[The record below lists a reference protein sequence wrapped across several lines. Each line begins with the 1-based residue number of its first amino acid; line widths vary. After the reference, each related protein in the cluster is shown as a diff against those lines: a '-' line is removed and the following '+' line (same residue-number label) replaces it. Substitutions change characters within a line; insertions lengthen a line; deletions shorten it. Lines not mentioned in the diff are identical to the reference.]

1 MNLEQ
6 LKEEAYKDLPI
17 TDQEHLDQ
25 ESFHNQDIK
34 AKWLDYKSRFELLL
48 VKNKGDYQKLYR
60 DKWEYYGGKAD
71 AKIYVSKPFD
81 LKVLKT
87 DLHMYI
93 TSDEEII
100 ALSDKISYLETIIEF
115 IDGILK
121 SIDRRGWD
129 IKNAQDWKRFEA
141 GMLQ

>member
-48 VKNKGDYQKLYR
+48 VKNKGDY
-60 DKWEYYGGKAD
+60 
-71 AKIYVSKPFD
+71 
-81 LKVLKT
+81 
-87 DLHMYI
+87 H
-93 TSDEEII
+93 
-100 ALSDKISYLETIIEF
+100 SY
-115 IDGILK
+115 
-121 SIDRRGWD
+121 
-129 IKNAQDWKRFEA
+129 KNAFHEFKPNYLGYDFIIPSKNIEKTIKKMKFS
-141 GMLQ
+141 LINNI

>member
-34 AKWLDYKSRFELLL
+34 AKWLDYKTRFELLL
-48 VKNKGDYQKLYR
+48 VKNKGDYQKLYG

-81 LKVLKT
+81 LRVLKT
-87 DLHMYI
+87 DLSIYI
-93 TSDEEII
+93 TSDDDII
-100 ALSDKISYLETIIEF
+100 ELGAKISYLETVIKYIEGV
-115 IDGILK
+115 IK
-121 SIDRRGWD
+121 SIDNRGWD
-129 IKNAQDWKRFEA
+129 VSHAIGWKKFEA
-141 GMLQ
+141 GMI

>member
-1 MNLEQ
+1 MNLDQ
-6 LKEEAYKDLPI
+6 LKNEAKQDLPI
-17 TDQEHLDQ
+17 IDQEHLDQ
-25 ESFHNQDIK
+25 EGFKNQLI
-34 AKWLDYKSRFELLL
+34 APKWLDYKTRFKRLLI
-48 VKNKGDYQKLYR
+48 KNKGEYQRLYR
-60 DKWEYYGGKAD
+60 QKWEYYGGKSD
-71 AKIYVSKPFD
+71 AKIYVAKPFD

-100 ALSDKISYLETIIEF
+100 ELSDKISYLETILEF

-141 GMLQ
+141 GMIQ

>member
-1 MNLEQ
+1 MNLDQ
-6 LKEEAYKDLPI
+6 LKNESRVDLPI
-17 TDQEHLDQ
+17 IDQEHLDQ
-25 ESFHNQDIK
+25 EGFKNQIISP
-34 AKWLDYKSRFELLL
+34 KWLDYRTRFKSLLI
-48 VKNKGDYQKLYR
+48 KNKGNYQRLYR
-60 DKWEYYGGKAD
+60 EKWEYYGGKAD
-71 AKIYVSKPFD
+71 AKIYVAKPFD

-100 ALSDKISYLETIIEF
+100 ALADKISYLETIIEF

-129 IKNAQDWKRFEA
+129 IKNAQDWKKFEA
-141 GMLQ
+141 GMI

>member
-48 VKNKGDYQKLYR
+48 VKNKGAYQKLYR
-60 DKWEYYGGKAD
+60 DKWEYYTGKSD
-71 AKIYVSKPFD
+71 PEVYKKTPFD
-81 LKVLKT
+81 LK
-87 DLHMYI
+87 
-93 TSDEEII
+93 
-100 ALSDKISYLETIIEF
+100 
-115 IDGILK
+115 ILK
-121 SIDRRGWD
+121 QDIPVYFVAGSESQAGLRRGRH
-129 IKNAQDWKRFEA
+129 APEA
-141 GMLQ
+141 ILHA

>member
-17 TDQEHLDQ
+17 TDKEHLDQ

-34 AKWLDYKSRFELLL
+34 AKWLDYKTRFELLL

-81 LKVLKT
+81 LRVLKT
-87 DLHMYI
+87 DLSIYI
-93 TSDEEII
+93 TSDDDII
-100 ALSDKISYLETIIEF
+100 ELGAKISYLETVIKYIEGV
-115 IDGILK
+115 IK
-121 SIDRRGWD
+121 SIDNRGWD
-129 IKNAQDWKRFEA
+129 VSHAIGWKKFEA
-141 GMLQ
+141 GMI

>member
-34 AKWLDYKSRFELLL
+34 AKWLDYKTRFELLL

-60 DKWEYYGGKAD
+60 VKWEYYGGKAD
-71 AKIYVSKPFD
+71 AKIYASKPFD
-81 LKVLKT
+81 LRVLKT
-87 DLHMYI
+87 DLAMYI
-93 TSDEEII
+93 NSDDDII
-100 ALSDKISYLETIIEF
+100 ELGAKISYLEIVIKYIEGV
-115 IDGILK
+115 IK
-121 SIDRRGWD
+121 SIDNRGWD
-129 IKNAQDWKRFEA
+129 VSHAIGWT
-141 GMLQ
+141 

>member
-34 AKWLDYKSRFELLL
+34 AKWLDYKTRFELLL

-71 AKIYVSKPFD
+71 ARIYVSKPFD
-81 LKVLKT
+81 LRVLKT
-87 DLHMYI
+87 DRSIYI
-93 TSDEEII
+93 TSDDDII
-100 ALSDKISYLETIIEF
+100 ELGAKISYLEIVIKYIEGV
-115 IDGILK
+115 IK
-121 SIDRRGWD
+121 SIDNRGWD
-129 IKNAQDWKRFEA
+129 VSHAIGWKKFEA
-141 GMLQ
+141 GMI

>member
-71 AKIYVSKPFD
+71 AKVYVSKPFD
-81 LKVLKT
+81 LRVLKT
-87 DLHMYI
+87 DLSIYI
-93 TSDEEII
+93 TSDDDII
-100 ALSDKISYLETIIEF
+100 ELGAKISYLETVIKYIEGV
-115 IDGILK
+115 IK
-121 SIDRRGWD
+121 SIDNRGWD
-129 IKNAQDWKRFEA
+129 VSHAIGWKKFEA
-141 GMLQ
+141 GMI

>member
-34 AKWLDYKSRFELLL
+34 AKWLDYKTRFELLL

-71 AKIYVSKPFD
+71 AKIYASKPFD
-81 LKVLKT
+81 LRVLKT
-87 DLHMYI
+87 DLAMYI
-93 TSDEEII
+93 NSDDDII
-100 ALSDKISYLETIIEF
+100 ELGAKISYLETVIKYIEGV
-115 IDGILK
+115 IK
-121 SIDRRGWD
+121 SIDNRGWD
-129 IKNAQDWKRFEA
+129 VSHAIGWKKFEA
-141 GMLQ
+141 GMI

>member
-1 MNLEQ
+1 MNLDQ
-6 LKEEAYKDLPI
+6 LKNESRADLPI
-17 TDQEHLDQ
+17 IDQEHLDQ
-25 ESFHNQDIK
+25 EGFKNQIISP
-34 AKWLDYKSRFELLL
+34 KWLDYRTRFKSLLI
-48 VKNKGDYQKLYR
+48 KNKGNYQRLYR
-60 DKWEYYGGKAD
+60 EKWEYYGGKAD
-71 AKIYVSKPFD
+71 AKIYVAKPFD

-100 ALSDKISYLETIIEF
+100 ALADKISYLETIIEF

-129 IKNAQDWKRFEA
+129 IKNAQDWKKFEA
-141 GMLQ
+141 GMI

>member
-48 VKNKGDYQKLYR
+48 VKNRGDYQKLYR
-60 DKWEYYGGKAD
+60 DTWEYYGGKAD

-81 LKVLKT
+81 LRVLKT
-87 DLHMYI
+87 DLSIYI
-93 TSDEEII
+93 TSDDDII
-100 ALSDKISYLETIIEF
+100 ELGAKISYLETVIKYIEGV
-115 IDGILK
+115 IK
-121 SIDRRGWD
+121 SIDNRGWD
-129 IKNAQDWKRFEA
+129 VSHAIGWKKFEA
-141 GMLQ
+141 GMI

>member
-1 MNLEQ
+1 
-6 LKEEAYKDLPI
+6 
-17 TDQEHLDQ
+17 
-25 ESFHNQDIK
+25 
-34 AKWLDYKSRFELLL
+34 L
-48 VKNKGDYQKLYR
+48 VKNKGDYQRLYR
-60 DKWEYYGGKAD
+60 QKWEYYGGKSD
-71 AKIYVSKPFD
+71 AKIYVAKPFD

-100 ALSDKISYLETIIEF
+100 TLSDKISYLEIVIEF

-141 GMLQ
+141 GMI

>member
-81 LKVLKT
+81 LRVLKT
-87 DLHMYI
+87 DLSIYI
-93 TSDEEII
+93 TSDDDII
-100 ALSDKISYLETIIEF
+100 ELGAKISYLEIVIKYIEGV
-115 IDGILK
+115 IK
-121 SIDRRGWD
+121 SIDNRGWD
-129 IKNAQDWKRFEA
+129 VSHAIGWKKFEA
-141 GMLQ
+141 GMI

>member
-81 LKVLKT
+81 LRVLKT
-87 DLHMYI
+87 DLSIYI
-93 TSDEEII
+93 TSDDDII
-100 ALSDKISYLETIIEF
+100 ELGAKISYLETVIKYIE
-115 IDGILK
+115 GVNK
-121 SIDRRGWD
+121 SIDNRGWD
-129 IKNAQDWKRFEA
+129 VSHAIGWKKFEA
-141 GMLQ
+141 GMI